1 MTNGNVHPLK
11 NRMKVNIFFFLCSK
25 CPINSYPA
33 CNVNKDE
40 IRDMTQ
46 NLFAIKLFIIP
57 HLSLQNH
64 CALKTYLKI
73 IYYFLC
79 YLPLGKLQI
88 ICCTNIIYSNHN
100 IRLFENQRI
109 CLDMESNVSWRK
121 FISKSLHTC
130 NLSNVHMLYNVLSS
144 LRG

>member
-11 NRMKVNIFFFLCSK
+11 KQNEGKYFFFLCSK

-33 CNVNKDE
+33 CNVNTDE

-64 CALKTYLKI
+64 SIFATYLTI
-73 IYYFLC
+73 IYYLVC
-79 YLPLGKLQI
+79 YYPLGKFEI

-100 IRLFENQRI
+100 IRLFEKPT
-109 CLDMESNVSWRK
+109 DMSGYGK
-121 FISKSLHTC
+121 
-130 NLSNVHMLYNVLSS
+130 
-144 LRG
+144 